1 MARRG
6 KIRRPVGA
14 LAILVLLGLAGWFTL
29 DNWPS
34 RRDAGAAA
42 QTRPASPAIPV
53 IAGEAVTAD
62 VPIYLRGLGTVA
74 AFNSVL
80 VRSRVDGQ
88 LIRIHFT
95 EGQDVHA
102 GDILAEIDPRPFEA
116 ALAQAQATKLKDQAQ
131 LENAKLDYERANRLA
146 ATGSGST
153 QQRDTTHAQVAQLEA
168 SVKADQAAID
178 MAQIQLDYSRIKAPI
193 DGRAGT
199 RLVDVGNIVH
209 GSDTN
214 GIVSINQL
222 HPINVDF
229 SLPADTLPRI
239 RARMQTGDIQVTA
252 EDASGAD
259 LATGTLMVIDNQIN
273 TATSTI
279 RYKARFDNE
288 SDVLWP
294 GQFVNVRVHLD
305 TRRGVVTVPIQAVV
319 RGPEGPYIFAIGTDD
334 RIEKRP
340 VKLALTTREVAV
352 IEEGIQ
358 AGQAIV
364 VDGQYRVQEG
374 TRVER
379 QPARAATA
387 PDTAKVN

>member
-1 MARRG
+1 MVRRW
-6 KIRRPVGA
+6 RPIA
-14 LAILVLLGLAGWFTL
+14 LLVLLGLAGCFTL
-29 DNWPS
+29 ARWS
-34 RRDAGAAA
+34 ARDTSGNAVA
-42 QTRPASPAIPV
+42 QTRTTSSTIPV
-53 IAGEAVTAD
+53 IAGEAKIAE

-88 LIRIHFT
+88 IVGLHFT

-102 GDILAEIDPRPFEA
+102 GQILAEIDSRPFEA

-131 LENAKLDYERANRLA
+131 LENARLDYKRANRLA

-153 QQRDTTHAQVAQLEA
+153 QKRDTTHAQVAQLDA
-168 SVKADQAAID
+168 AVKADQAAID
-178 MAQIQLDYSRIKAPI
+178 MAQIQLDYSHIKAPI

-239 RARMQTGDIQVTA
+239 RERLQAGDVAVTV
-252 EDASGAD
+252 EDPSGAA
-259 LATGTLMVIDNQIN
+259 LVTGKLIVIDNQIN
-273 TATSTI
+273 TATATI
-279 RYKARFDNE
+279 RYKARFDNAG
-288 SDVLWP
+288 DVLWP
-294 GQFVNVRVHLD
+294 GQFVNVRVHLE
-305 TRRGVVTVPIQAVV
+305 TKRGVLTVPTPAVV
-319 RGPEGPYIFAIGTDD
+319 RGPEGPYVFAIGKD
-334 RIEKRP
+334 RTIEKRP
-340 VKLALTTREVAV
+340 VKVALTTKDLAV
-352 IEEGIQ
+352 IAQGLT
-358 AGQAIV
+358 AGQQIV

-374 TRVER
+374 TLVDLL
-379 QPARAATA
+379 PA
-387 PDTAKVN
+387 PDASPGAAKVN